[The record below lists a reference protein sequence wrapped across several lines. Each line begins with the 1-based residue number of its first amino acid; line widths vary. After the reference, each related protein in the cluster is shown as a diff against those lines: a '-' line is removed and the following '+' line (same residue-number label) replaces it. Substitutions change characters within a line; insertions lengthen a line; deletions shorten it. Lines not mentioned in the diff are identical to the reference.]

1 MPSWCGVPVWSD
13 VFLCGCIALQW
24 CCVFLSPPALRWVGI
39 CGASCGGFSSVP
51 LPAAPAVFRFV
62 PYCRF
67 PFGGSAS
74 FLPPSACPVPEVGIC
89 LWCFEPCSSYGTC
102 GFTQLNLPQVPLWGF
117 LLLFCF
123 CLPGCSSG
131 GVVWAAAFSMV
142 FSVLLLCR
150 LACHCL
156 VFCTLCWGSA
166 LEVVSSLCM
175 AFWWFLMAPHAFR
188 A

>member
-1 MPSWCGVPVWSD
+1 MWVHCITVALCLPFSSCSALGRHLWS
-13 VFLCGCIALQW
+13 L
-24 CCVFLSPPALRWVGI
+24 LRGI
-39 CGASCGGFSSVP
+39 FFCASSCGACGFPLRTLLQVP
-51 LPAAPAVFRFV
+51 LWGFRI
-62 PYCRF
+62 
-67 PFGGSAS
+67 S

-175 AFWWFLMAPHAFR
+175 AFWWFLMAPCAFR